1 MTEGEVVQYRSF
13 ADMSQIITR
22 NLHMIPNDVDL
33 VVGIPRSGI
42 LPAITI
48 SLMLNVRYADLDRF
62 LEGRLSGA
70 GSTKQHSGLISNLQ
84 EARHVLV
91 VDDSLNRGC
100 AMRAARER
108 LSHLYKDVKFTFA
121 AIYVVPDGRDEV
133 DIAFEVVRLPRIF
146 EWNFIH
152 HVYLEDA
159 FVDIDGVLCRD
170 PLACEKDDGP
180 AYLRFLESAEPLY
193 RPTRSI
199 ACLVT
204 TRPEKYRPQT
214 EAWLARCGIAYD
226 RLIMHDPA
234 STREPPGQG
243 RDARFK
249 GEAYRDSK
257 AMLFIESEHAQALEI
272 ARISGK
278 SVLSVERNEMVNP
291 SAWGAIAA
299 VQKLRNFD
307 VNARMSDSPLNSRHA
322 FKRRLKNML
331 PRSARA
337 PVRAMASYFLKGMR
351 GDRSNEAAAW
361 NVSRAQTP
369 PGGSE
374 EQGAQITGTAV
385 STGST
390 DAPKLAPGPVL
401 S

>member
-1 MTEGEVVQYRSF
+1 MQYRSF
-13 ADMSQIITR
+13 VDMSQIITR
-22 NLHMIPNDVDL
+22 YLHKIPTDVDL

-48 SLMLNVRYADLDRF
+48 SLMLNLRYADLDRF
-62 LEGRLSGA
+62 LDGRLSGA
-70 GSTKQHSGLISNLQ
+70 GSTKQHSGLIGNLW

-100 AMRAARER
+100 AMREARER
-108 LSHLYKDVKFTFA
+108 LSHLYPDIKFTFA

-152 HVYLEDA
+152 HVYLEHA

-170 PLACEKDDGP
+170 PLAYEKDGGP
-180 AYLRFLESAEPLY
+180 AYLRFMESAAPLY

-199 ACLVT
+199 ACLIT

-214 EAWLARCGIAYD
+214 EAWLAHHGITYD

-234 STREPPGQG
+234 LTREPPGAG

-249 GEAYRDSK
+249 GVAYRDSK

-278 SVLSVERNEMVNP
+278 PVLSIERNEMVNP
-291 SAWGAIAA
+291 NAWGGTATL
-299 VQKLRNFD
+299 QKLRNLD
-307 VNARMSDSPLNSRHA
+307 VAARMSDSPMISRHA

-337 PVRAMASYFLKGMR
+337 PARSLASYLLKGMR
-351 GDRSNEAAAW
+351 SARSKEAATGK
-361 NVSRAQTP
+361 VGLAQQP
-369 PGGSE
+369 PCAIHE
-374 EQGAQITGTAV
+374 HDEQVTDTAAATGP
-385 STGST
+385 T
-390 DAPKLAPGPVL
+390 DVPKLTAGPVL

>member
-1 MTEGEVVQYRSF
+1 MGVVVQYRSF

-22 NLHMIPNDVDL
+22 NLHIIPTDVDL

-48 SLMLNVRYADLDRF
+48 SLMLNLRYADLDRF

-70 GSTKQHSGLISNLQ
+70 GSTKHHAGLIGNSS

-100 AMRAARER
+100 AMQEARER
-108 LSHLYKDVKFTFA
+108 LRDLSGDVKFTFC
-121 AIYVVPDGRDEV
+121 AIYVVPDGREDV

-152 HVYLEDA
+152 HVYLEHA

-170 PLACEKDDGP
+170 PLAGELDDGP
-180 AYLRFLESAEPLY
+180 AYLRFLKGAVPLY
-193 RPTRSI
+193 RPTRPI
-199 ACLVT
+199 ACLIT
-204 TRPEKYRPQT
+204 TRPEIYRPET
-214 EAWLARCGIAYD
+214 EAWLARHGITYD
-226 RLIMHDPA
+226 RLIMHNPA
-234 STREPPGQG
+234 SSREPPGAV

-249 GEAYRDSK
+249 GMAYRDSK

-278 SVLSVERNEMVNP
+278 PVLSIERNAMVHPN
-291 SAWGAIAA
+291 AWGAAA
-299 VQKLRNFD
+299 ALQKLRNFD
-307 VNARMSDSPLNSRHA
+307 VAARMSDSPMISRHA
-322 FKRRLKNML
+322 FKRRVKNLL
-331 PRSARA
+331 PQSARA
-337 PVRAMASYFLKGMR
+337 PARSLASYLLKGMR
-351 GDRSNEAAAW
+351 SPRSDEAASWSAGLAQQPPCAIDEHG
-361 NVSRAQTP
+361 AQTADP
-369 PGGSE
+369 VV
-374 EQGAQITGTAV
+374 ATGPADV
-385 STGST
+385 
-390 DAPKLAPGPVL
+390 PKLAPGPVL